1 MSSVALAPAP
11 AAAAASRPAIN
22 PWFVAAAVIIPT
34 FMEVLDTTVAIV
46 SLRYIAGE
54 LSAAVV
60 DAEWILTSYLA
71 ANATILPISGWL
83 SARLGRRNYFLW
95 SIAIFTIASALCGMA
110 TSLWQIVL
118 FRIIQ
123 GLAGG
128 GLQPS
133 SQAILID
140 SFPPEKQGTAMTM
153 FGIAALTAPVVG
165 PTLGGYLSD
174 YQSWRW
180 IFYINIPIGGVA
192 FLISYFLVKD
202 PDYLKQE
209 RAELLRKP
217 LNFDYVG
224 LGLLALVMSAWEVL
238 ITKGQEWDWLWDP
251 FGKVQTLLLVF
262 IVGGIGLVIW
272 ELRRDNPV
280 VNFRPLGERNFWS
293 CCIIIFFAYSALY
306 GVSTSLPGLLQ
317 SLFGYDAYHSGLV
330 MSPSGLASV
339 SMLLVCGY
347 LLGRGTD
354 ARWLIGGGMLVVAA
368 GSYWM
373 SIMNLEISP
382 WQAILPRVVTI
393 AGLGM
398 AFAPINVAAFMYT
411 PRHMRAAAVGL
422 FALLRN
428 EGGSFGTSMARTV
441 QERRDQFH
449 TWRVG
454 EFIDPFNPTVNSY
467 LEWAQTFFYQQTGD
481 APRAA
486 RMALQ
491 SLANLRSQQ
500 ASSLAYFDV
509 FHIFALL
516 ALALAFLVLLMK
528 RSVAEKGAHV
538 GAE

>member
-1 MSSVALAPAP
+1 MSKKSKNTIAPDAI
-11 AAAAASRPAIN
+11 SRRAIN

-46 SLRYIAGE
+46 SLRYIAGD

-60 DAEWILTSYLA
+60 DAEWVLTSYLA

-83 SARLGRRNYFLW
+83 SAQLGRRNYFLL
-95 SIAIFTIASALCGMA
+95 SIAVFTIASALCGMA
-110 TSLWQIVL
+110 TSLWQIIL
-118 FRIIQ
+118 FRVIQ

-174 YQSWRW
+174 YQNWRW
-180 IFYINIPIGGVA
+180 IFFINIPIGGLA
-192 FLISYFLVKD
+192 LLISYFVVQD
-202 PDYLKQE
+202 PEYLQEE
-209 RAELLRKP
+209 RAKLRRMP
-217 LNFDYVG
+217 LNFDYFG
-224 LGLLALVMSAWEVL
+224 LALLALVMSAWEIL

-251 FGKVQTLLLVF
+251 FGKVQTLLIIFLLGGACLV
-262 IVGGIGLVIW
+262 VW
-272 ELRRDNPV
+272 EMRRSNPV
-280 VNFRPLGERNFWS
+280 VNFRPLGERNFWVCS
-293 CCIIIFFAYSALY
+293 IIIFCAYSVLY

-317 SLFGYDAYHSGLV
+317 SLFGYDAYQSGLV
-330 MSPSGLASV
+330 MSPSGFASV
-339 SMLLVCGY
+339 SMLLICGA
-347 LLGRGTD
+347 LLGRGAD

-368 GSYWM
+368 GSFWM
-373 SIMNLEISP
+373 SVMNLEISP

-398 AFAPINVAAFMYT
+398 AFAPINVAAFLYT

-449 TWRVG
+449 TWRLG
-454 EFIDPFNPTVNSY
+454 EFLDPFNPAVNSY
-467 LEWAQTFFYQQTGD
+467 LEWAQSFFFQQTGD
-481 APRAA
+481 ATRSQQL
-486 RMALQ
+486 ALQ

-509 FHIFALL
+509 FFAFAVL
-516 ALALAFLVLLMK
+516 AVVLAFLVLLMK

>member
-1 MSSVALAPAP
+1 MSHVALAPS
-11 AAAAASRPAIN
+11 AASRPAVN

-83 SARLGRRNYFLW
+83 SARLGRRNYFLG
-95 SIAIFTIASALCGMA
+95 SIAVFTIASALCGMA

-128 GLQPS
+128 GLQPC

-140 SFPPEKQGTAMTM
+140 SFPPAKQAVAMTM
-153 FGIAALTAPVVG
+153 FGMAALTAPVVG

-174 YQSWRW
+174 YQNWRW
-180 IFYINIPIGGVA
+180 IFYINIPIGGIA
-192 FLISYFLVKD
+192 LAISYFVVQD
-202 PDYLKQE
+202 PEYLKQE

-217 LNFDYVG
+217 LNFDYIG

-251 FGKVQTLLLVF
+251 FGTVQLLLV
-262 IVGGIGLVIW
+262 ILVVGGVALVAW
-272 ELRRDNPV
+272 EMRRDNPV
-280 VNFRPLGERNFWS
+280 VNFRPLGERNFLVCS
-293 CCIIIFFAYSALY
+293 IIIFCAYSVLY

-317 SLFGYDAYHSGLV
+317 SLFGYDAFHSGLV

-339 SMLLVCGY
+339 TMLLVCGV

-354 ARWLIGGGMLVVAA
+354 ARWLICGGMLVVAT

-373 SIMNLEISP
+373 SVMNLEISP

-449 TWRVG
+449 TWRLG
-454 EFIDPFNPTVNSY
+454 EFLDPFNPTVSSY
-467 LEWAQTFFYQQTGD
+467 LAQAQAFYFQQTGD
-481 APRAA
+481 AALSQ

-491 SLANLRSQQ
+491 SLAGLRARQ

-509 FHIFALL
+509 FLVFAML
-516 ALALAFLVLLMK
+516 AVGLAFLVLLMK

>member
-1 MSSVALAPAP
+1 MSTV
-11 AAAAASRPAIN
+11 AAASVAASRPAIN
-22 PWFVAAAVIIPT
+22 GWLIAGAVIIPT

-46 SLRYIAGE
+46 SLRYIAGD

-60 DAEWILTSYLA
+60 DAEWVLTCYLA

-83 SARLGRRNYFLW
+83 SARLGRRNYFLS
-95 SIAIFTIASALCGMA
+95 SIAVFTIASALCGMA
-110 TSLWQIVL
+110 TSLWQIIV

-140 SFPPEKQGTAMTM
+140 SFPAEKQGMAMTM

-174 YQSWRW
+174 YHSWRW
-180 IFYINIPIGGVA
+180 IFYINIPIGCVA
-192 FLISYFLVKD
+192 FLMTYFIVED
-202 PDYLKQE
+202 PDYLREE
-209 RAELLRKP
+209 RTRLLRMP

-224 LGLLALVMSAWEVL
+224 LALLALVMCAWEVL
-238 ITKGQEWDWLWDP
+238 ITKGQEWDWLGDP
-251 FGKVQTLLLVF
+251 FGKVQSLLLMFVL
-262 IVGGIGLVIW
+262 GGAFLVVW
-272 ELRRDNPV
+272 EMRRENPV
-280 VNFRPLGERNFWS
+280 VNFRPLGERNFWV
-293 CCIIIFFAYSALY
+293 CCIIIFFAYAILY
-306 GVSTSLPGLLQ
+306 GTSTSLPGLLQ
-317 SLFGYDAYHSGLV
+317 SLFGYDAFHSGLV

-339 SMLLVCGY
+339 SMLLICGI

-354 ARWLIGGGMLVVAA
+354 ARWLIGGGMLVVAL
-368 GSYWM
+368 GCYSM
-373 SIMNLEISP
+373 SLMNLGITP
-382 WQAILPRVVTI
+382 WQAIWPRIVTI

-398 AFAPINVAAFMYT
+398 AFAPINVAAFLYT

-441 QERRDQFH
+441 QVRRDQLH
-449 TWRVG
+449 SWRVG
-454 EFIDPFNPTVNSY
+454 EFLDPFNSAVGSY
-467 LEWAQTFFYQQTGD
+467 LERAQAFFFRITGD
-481 APRAA
+481 APRSQ
-486 RMALQ
+486 RLALQ
-491 SLANLRSQQ
+491 RLADLREQQ
-500 ASSLAYFDV
+500 ASSMAYFDV
-509 FHIFALL
+509 FFVAAILGV
-516 ALALAFLVLLMK
+516 ALAFLVLLMK

>member
-1 MSSVALAPAP
+1 MSSIALAPA
-11 AAAAASRPAIN
+11 AISRPAIN

-46 SLRYIAGE
+46 SLRYIAGD

-83 SARLGRRNYFLW
+83 SAQMGRRNYFLA
-95 SIAIFTIASALCGMA
+95 SITVFVIASALCGMA
-110 TSLWQIVL
+110 TSLWQIIL

-128 GLQPS
+128 GLQPC
-133 SQAILID
+133 SQGILID
-140 SFPPEKQGTAMTM
+140 SFPPEKQGMAMTM

-165 PTLGGYLSD
+165 PTLGGYLAD
-174 YQSWRW
+174 YQNWRW
-180 IFYINIPIGGVA
+180 IFFINIPIGGVA
-192 FLISYFLVKD
+192 LLISYFVVKD
-202 PDYLKQE
+202 PDYLKEE
-209 RAELLRKP
+209 RARLRGMP
-217 LNFDYVG
+217 LNFDYIG
-224 LGLLALVMSAWEVL
+224 MALLALVMSAWEVL
-238 ITKGQEWDWLWDP
+238 ITKGQEFDWLADP
-251 FGKVQTLLLVF
+251 FGKVQTLLLIFVL
-262 IVGGIGLVIW
+262 GGAGLVVW
-272 ELRRDNPV
+272 EMRRENPV
-280 VNFRPLGERNFWS
+280 VNFRPLGERNFWV
-293 CCIIIFFAYSALY
+293 CCVIIFCAYAALY

-339 SMLLVCGY
+339 TMLLVCGAM
-347 LLGRGTD
+347 LGRGTD
-354 ARWLIGGGMLVVAA
+354 ARWLIAGGMLVLAA

-382 WQAILPRVVTI
+382 MQAILPRVVTI

-454 EFIDPFNPTVNSY
+454 EFLDPFNAQVSSY
-467 LEWAQTFFYQQTGD
+467 LERTQTFFFQQTGD
-481 APRAA
+481 APRAK

-491 SLANLRSQQ
+491 SLSNLRSQQ

-509 FHIFALL
+509 FVMFAVL
-516 ALALAFLVLLMK
+516 AVALAFLVLLMK
-528 RSVAEKGAHV
+528 RSVAEKGAHI